1 MLVALSGGVDSAV
14 AALLERER
22 GAEVVA
28 VTLKLWADRATDG
41 ERSCCSPE
49 AVLRARRVAHDSLGI
64 PHLTLDLEPEFRAGV
79 VQPFIDGYAAGTTP
93 NPCVL
98 CNGEVR
104 IDAMIALAERL
115 GASTLVTGHYAR
127 IADDGEGPLLS
138 RADDEAKDQTYMLSG
153 LAPDSLARLRF
164 PLASLAKPR
173 VRELA
178 ASAEL
183 EVAGR
188 AESQDLCFLA
198 GQGKREFLRRH
209 ADLPDR
215 PGEIVDADGNRLGTH
230 RGHHNFTVGQRRG
243 LGVSSPE
250 PLYVLG
256 TDAAGNRV
264 TVGPR
269 RELHRTSVRLRDARL
284 HRDPSRVDS
293 VRLRYHSPA
302 RRCRVESLAADGAAT
317 LALADPADSRGT
329 RAGRL
334 PDGRRPRR
342 RPRDDRLEM
351 SVRAGLLAGSRPP
364 IWLGILTAAG
374 AVAAITGLIYP
385 VRGIAPAVS
394 TGVLYLLAVLA
405 ISIVWGLWLGLAT
418 GLASALAFNFF
429 HIPPT
434 GAFTIAD
441 GENWVAL
448 VTFLIAA
455 VVAGWLA
462 ELARTRA
469 AEAEAS
475 AREAQENL
483 DRLLEANREREA
495 LEAEAIEARALRRSD
510 ELKTALLRSVSHD
523 LRSPLTAILAAGEA
537 LGSPAVSDE
546 DRSALAETI
555 GLEGSRLTR
564 VVENLLDLSRL
575 EAGAAEPRRDWTSIE
590 EVAQIAVEQVAPEHG
605 AKISIDPDAPLVR
618 ADGAQLE
625 RALVNV
631 IENAAR
637 HSGGHPISVRGRQVG
652 SKLVV
657 RVVDRG
663 PGIPDQDLERVFEAF
678 QRTPAEADGHHGAGL
693 GLAIARGFVE
703 ANDGHI
709 FAESLPGQ
717 GTAFVIELPV
727 EQPVEQPA

>member
-1 MLVALSGGVDSAV
+1 
-14 AALLERER
+14 
-22 GAEVVA
+22 
-28 VTLKLWADRATDG
+28 
-41 ERSCCSPE
+41 
-49 AVLRARRVAHDSLGI
+49 
-64 PHLTLDLEPEFRAGV
+64 
-79 VQPFIDGYAAGTTP
+79 
-93 NPCVL
+93 
-98 CNGEVR
+98 
-104 IDAMIALAERL
+104 
-115 GASTLVTGHYAR
+115 
-127 IADDGEGPLLS
+127 
-138 RADDEAKDQTYMLSG
+138 
-153 LAPDSLARLRF
+153 
-164 PLASLAKPR
+164 
-173 VRELA
+173 
-178 ASAEL
+178 
-183 EVAGR
+183 
-188 AESQDLCFLA
+188 
-198 GQGKREFLRRH
+198 
-209 ADLPDR
+209 
-215 PGEIVDADGNRLGTH
+215 
-230 RGHHNFTVGQRRG
+230 
-243 LGVSSPE
+243 
-250 PLYVLG
+250 
-256 TDAAGNRV
+256 
-264 TVGPR
+264 
-269 RELHRTSVRLRDARL
+269 
-284 HRDPSRVDS
+284 
-293 VRLRYHSPA
+293 
-302 RRCRVESLAADGAAT
+302 
-317 LALADPADSRGT
+317 
-329 RAGRL
+329 
-334 PDGRRPRR
+334 
-342 RPRDDRLEM
+342 M

-405 ISIVWGLWLGLAT
+405 ISIIWGLWLGLAT

-448 VTFLIAA
+448 VTFFIAA

-625 RALVNV
+625 RAMVNV
-631 IENAAR
+631 VENAAR